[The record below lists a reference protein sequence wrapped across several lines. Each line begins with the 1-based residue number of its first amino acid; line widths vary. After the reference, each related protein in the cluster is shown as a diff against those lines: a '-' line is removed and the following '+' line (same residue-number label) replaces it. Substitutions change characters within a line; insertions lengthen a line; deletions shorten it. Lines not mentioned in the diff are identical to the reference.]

1 MKKDEEGR
9 RRENTRGE
17 WRPSSVCMG
26 DSSGTHEGPGEAVMR
41 GERTDG
47 EREDEWA
54 SVDAGTLRSDT
65 LVRSEG

>member
-1 MKKDEEGR
+1 MGS
-9 RRENTRGE
+9 GGQA
-17 WRPSSVCMG
+17 VCAW
-26 DSSGTHEGPGEAVMR
+26 GTAPGPHEGPGEAVMR
-41 GERTDG
+41 GEQTDC